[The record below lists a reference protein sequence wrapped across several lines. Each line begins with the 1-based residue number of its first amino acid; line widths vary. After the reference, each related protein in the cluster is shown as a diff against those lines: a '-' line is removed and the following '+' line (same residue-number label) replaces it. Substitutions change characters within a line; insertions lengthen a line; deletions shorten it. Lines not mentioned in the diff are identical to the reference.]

1 MKETRSRSQT
11 MIAKDGIFIPRELL
25 PAGGEWE
32 MNVLEDQIVLR
43 PKVSRFAARSR
54 MDEIRERLRRQ
65 YGLFE
70 DSSVLIR
77 QDRDER

>member
-1 MKETRSRSQT
+1 MATQT
-11 MIAKDGIFIPRELL
+11 AIAKDGIFIPCEFL
-25 PAGGEWE
+25 PIGGEWE
-32 MNVLEDQIVLR
+32 ITLRGLEIVLR
-43 PKVSRFAARSR
+43 PKLSSRLAARSK
-54 MDEIRERLRRQ
+54 MDEIRERLQRQ

>member
-1 MKETRSRSQT
+1 MATQT
-11 MIAKDGIFIPRELL
+11 AIAKDGIFIPREFL
-25 PAGGEWE
+25 PIGGEWE
-32 MNVLEDQIVLR
+32 ITLQGWEIVMR
-43 PKVSRFAARSR
+43 PKLSSRLAARSK
-54 MDEIRERLRRQ
+54 MDEIREHLQRQ

>member
-1 MKETRSRSQT
+1 MAVRT
-11 MIAKDGIFIPRELL
+11 MVAKDGIFIPREFL

-32 MNVLEDQIVLR
+32 MNILEDHIVLR
-43 PKVSRFAARSR
+43 PKLSKLAARSK

-65 YGLFE
+65 HGLFE